1 MRSSDQGNR
10 RGTGRPAP
18 RRAAPPR
25 PAQRPEGPDHR
36 RSTVA
41 AEAARIIQEEGLT
54 DFRGAKTKAAQR
66 LGLGRNAPLPDNAE
80 IEAALAERTRIF
92 HSDTQPELL
101 ASLRHAA
108 FEVMRGLA
116 AFHPRLVGDVL
127 SGNATP
133 YSSVELHLF
142 SDTAE
147 AIGSALEGL
156 GIGYRDLSRRL
167 RLRRDEVEAFPGYRF
182 AAHNHEFSSAV
193 FPLRLRGHAPLSP
206 VDGRPMRRAS
216 LKELAE
222 MLEEKGPVG
231 TLSSAKGID
240 RA

>member
-1 MRSSDQGNR
+1 MRSSDQGRR
-10 RGTGRPAP
+10 RGPGRPAP
-18 RRAAPPR
+18 
-25 PAQRPEGPDHR
+25 QRPEGPDHR

-66 LGLGRNAPLPDNAE
+66 LGLGRNAPLPDNEE

-92 HSDTQPELL
+92 HGDTQPELL
-101 ASLRHAA
+101 AGLRHAA
-108 FEVMRGLA
+108 FEIMRGLA
-116 AFHPRLVGDVL
+116 PFHPRLVGDVL
-127 SGNATP
+127 SGNATL

-142 SDTAE
+142 GDTAE

-156 GIGYRDLSRRL
+156 GIGYRDLARRH
-167 RLRRDEVEAFPGYRF
+167 RLRRDAVEPFPGYRF
-182 AAHNHEFSSAV
+182 SAHNYEFSSTV

-216 LKELAE
+216 LRELAE
-222 MLEEKGPVG
+222 LLNIPH
-231 TLSSAKGID
+231 L
-240 RA
+240 